1 MKKSLTTLI
10 ILSFCLLNTIPVLA
24 QRTNKIANSTLES
37 KNSIKY
43 SATNAYSDGNGVW
56 LEWETASEA
65 GNLGFYIYRV
75 DGDKKELLN
84 PSLIPGQAMRG
95 RETQIVGDKYNFFDP
110 NGTNTSTYYI
120 ESLSNKGQKQT
131 SDFIFPKYVADLKD
145 VAGSSSETL
154 QIRESKK
161 ASPFIVNEQVNVP
174 PASPSENKPESS
186 PDVNKVDFEDNT
198 QSSIAAQPGVK
209 IGVKKE
215 GFYRVSRTELS
226 AAGFNVDAPA
236 KNWQLY
242 KNGVEQA
249 INADEKGEFI
259 EFYGTG
265 LDNRDTDTQIYFLIA
280 GNRDGKRIRTIF
292 RRPFAGNVLANNYDQ
307 TTTYKERTTYSDVL
321 NGDELDN
328 FFGRTLSST
337 PVSINFNLAA
347 VDFSESSAS
356 VDITVQGI
364 VSVPHQTKITLN
376 GTDIGSIN
384 GNYMASMS
392 GHFNLPTSNLR
403 EGTNT
408 LTLSTLA
415 GPVDYSLFDKI
426 SVNYAKRFQSS
437 QNKLSFYLPN
447 YKATYVDGFT
457 SPNIRVFD
465 ISGDDNV
472 NIISNLKVLPNDSN
486 GFKVYLP
493 SNRGSVLYAVE
504 DSAVLPV
511 DSIVKNN
518 PSTLSTP
525 AHNANLIIIS
535 YKDWMDKANDWAA
548 YRRAQGMTVEVV
560 NVEDVYDEFSFG
572 NFSTGAIGGFL
583 KYAYDNW
590 QTRPG
595 YVLLMGDATY
605 NPRNYADGIPN
616 SGSFNYVPTKIIETL
631 YIETGSDEAM
641 ADFNNDGLAE
651 IPIGR
656 LPIHNGQQVTDIL
669 NKVTA
674 FESTVATQNLSR
686 GVLFASDV
694 PNGYDFEGVSNRL
707 RTHLAASVPAVMVN
721 KGTTD
726 SHTNLITELNKGKF
740 LANYSGHGNAGAW
753 SASPVFLS
761 LSDAAAMTNT
771 NSNLTIFTMLT
782 CLNGYFVQPNDTL
795 SDVLI
800 EKQNGGAVAVW
811 ASTGLTTPDI
821 QEIMATRFFD
831 DINSGNYARMGDLIK
846 EAKTAIPA
854 GRDVRLSW
862 ALIGDPTLKIK

>member
-1 MKKSLTTLI
+1 MKKSLTTFI

-37 KNSIKY
+37 KKSIKY
-43 SATNAYSDGNGVW
+43 NATDAYSDGNGVW

-65 GNLGFYIYRV
+65 GNLGFYVYRV
-75 DGDKKELLN
+75 DGDKKELVS
-84 PSLIPGQAMRG
+84 PSLVPGQAMRG
-95 RETQIVGDKYNFFDP
+95 RETQIVGDKYTFFDP
-110 NGTNTSTYYI
+110 QGTNTSTYYI
-120 ESLSNKGQKQT
+120 ESLSVKGEKRN
-131 SDFIFPKYVADLKD
+131 SDFIFPKYVADLTPI
-145 VAGSSSETL
+145 AGSSSETL
-154 QIRESKK
+154 QNRESKK
-161 ASPFIVNEQVNVP
+161 ADAFIINEKTNVP
-174 PASPSENKPESS
+174 PASPADNKLESNA
-186 PDVNKVDFEDNT
+186 DLNRFDYQDNT
-198 QSSIAAQPGVK
+198 QSTIAAQPGVK

-215 GFYRVSRTELS
+215 GFYRVARTELA

-236 KNWQLY
+236 NTWQLY
-242 KNGVEQA
+242 KDGSEQA
-249 INADEKGEFI
+249 INVDDKGEFI

-265 LDNRDTDTQIYFLIA
+265 LDNRDTDTQVYFLIA
-280 GNRDGKRIRTIF
+280 GNRAGKRIRGIF
-292 RRPFAGNVLANNYDQ
+292 RRPFAGNVIANNYDQ
-307 TTTYKERTTYSDVL
+307 TTIYKERTTYADVL
-321 NGDELDN
+321 NGEELEN
-328 FFGRTLSST
+328 FFGRTVGPT
-337 PVSINFNLAA
+337 PVSINFSLAS
-347 VDFSESSAS
+347 VDFSETSAS
-356 VDITVQGI
+356 FDLKVQGI
-364 VSVPHQTKITLN
+364 TSVPHQTKVTIN
-376 GTDIGSIN
+376 DQDVGNIN
-384 GNYMASMS
+384 GNYISSMS
-392 GHFNLPTSNLR
+392 GHFNIPTSALR

-408 LTLSTLA
+408 LKLSTLA
-415 GPVDYSLFDKI
+415 GASDYSLFDTI

-465 ISGDDNV
+465 ISGGSDV
-472 NIISNLKVLPNDSN
+472 NIISNLKVQPNGSN
-486 GFKVYLP
+486 GYKVYLP

-504 DSAVLPV
+504 NSAILTV
-511 DSIVKNN
+511 DSIIKNN
-518 PSTLSTP
+518 PSTLSTS

-595 YVLLMGDATY
+595 YVLLVGDATY
-605 NPRNYADGIPN
+605 NPRNYTDGIPN

-656 LPIHNGQQVTDIL
+656 VPVHSGQDVTDVL
-669 NKVTA
+669 NKVSG
-674 FESTVATQNLSR
+674 FEATVATQNLSR
-686 GVLFASDV
+686 GVLFASDL

-707 RTHLAASVPAVMVN
+707 RTHLAASVPTVMVN
-721 KGTTD
+721 KATANAQAT
-726 SHTNLITELNKGKF
+726 LKAELNNGKF
-740 LANYSGHGNAGAW
+740 LVNYSGHGNANAW
-753 SASPVFLS
+753 SASPPLFTSGDVP
-761 LSDAAAMTNT
+761 AMNNT
-771 NSNLTIFTMLT
+771 DKLTIFTMLT
-782 CLNGYFVQPNDTL
+782 CLNGYFVQPSDSL
-795 SDVLI
+795 SEVLLK
-800 EKQNGGAVAVW
+800 KQSGGAVAVW

-831 DINSGNYARMGDLIK
+831 DINSGNYARIGDVIK